1 MNSKFQQGSGV
12 NLRSRLKA
20 AGYGSANARYL
31 NGLTSQMKD
40 KILNNVASH
49 YEVSVDE
56 IEQELTDNDAEP
68 LYEYITGD
76 KALQMQ
82 CYNSFKKDAS
92 SDQSKQA
99 GRADVTGEAALRSSL
114 IRLAHTNPSLR
125 PHLLPLLTASF
136 DAEEIGA
143 PTKGPVG
150 VPGSDAQK
158 PWAKGELTQQENSEL
173 GEKLEDGPLAD
184 GKADLEPLKVKQARA
199 AYRKARLAGKDQKE
213 ATRIALSESRVL
225 SKAREL
231 SGVSEKE
238 GPASHV
244 QDTQIKG
251 EKGWRV
257 LFWKSE
263 EDAEN
268 DDGKKAIAEVT
279 FTDKDPE
286 GTFKQKNASNQDK
299 QAASVDPEFRRLAG
313 QFLAYAQDTVD
324 THMREKFP
332 TLARKILTLEWGQ
345 RYARIVVSSEGSKT
359 GSAFGFIDITNGDLL
374 KASTWKAPAKIP
386 RGNLYDKST
395 WGRSHDSYGMAYLR

>member
-1 MNSKFQQGSGV
+1 
-12 NLRSRLKA
+12 
-20 AGYGSANARYL
+20 
-31 NGLTSQMKD
+31 
-40 KILNNVASH
+40 VASH

-82 CYNSFKKDAS
+82 IYNSFKKDAS
-92 SDQSKQA
+92 SDLSKQA
-99 GRADVTGEAALRSSL
+99 GRAVVSGEAALRSSL

-213 ATRIALSESRVL
+213 ATRIAL
-225 SKAREL
+225 
-231 SGVSEKE
+231 
-238 GPASHV
+238 
-244 QDTQIKG
+244 
-251 EKGWRV
+251 
-257 LFWKSE
+257 
-263 EDAEN
+263 AE
-268 DDGKKAIAEVT
+268 T
-279 FTDKDPE
+279 
-286 GTFKQKNASNQDK
+286 K
-299 QAASVDPEFRRLAG
+299 QAAVVDPEFRHLAE
-313 QFLAYAQDTVD
+313 QFLAFAQNTVD

-345 RYARIVVSSEGSKT
+345 RYVRIVVSSEGSKT

-374 KASTWKAPAKIP
+374 KAATWKAPAKNP